1 MIRDRGEVCKKQ
13 MLIGLH
19 LKYKC
24 DTISPNVCFCLL
36 HLLHRLITR
45 LRALVILDT
54 HLSLLG
60 LWNHLIFRWQLLM
73 RQMTI
78 IPLERQQF
86 LLVLGRALKEVLV
99 ISEVHG
105 SQRNGGHYA
114 MKTN

>member
-13 MLIGLH
+13 ILIGLP

-86 LLVLGRALKEVLV
+86 LLVLGRALEEVLV
-99 ISEVHG
+99 ISQKYMARRG
-105 SQRNGGHYA
+105 MGDTTQ
-114 MKTN
+114 